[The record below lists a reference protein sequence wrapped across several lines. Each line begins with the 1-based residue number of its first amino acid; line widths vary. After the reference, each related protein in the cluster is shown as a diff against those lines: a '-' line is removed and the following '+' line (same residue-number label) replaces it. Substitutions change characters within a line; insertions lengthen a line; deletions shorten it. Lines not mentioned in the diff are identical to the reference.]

1 MLIFD
6 ITTVNSLINI
16 TYLTD
21 SFRVALNDSLFK
33 IIHIMPDPAVSTAA
47 WEALLFVKHAYEY
60 AGGQTNYWVNHF
72 QSMQWI
78 SSKVRRS

>member
-47 WEALLFVKHAYEY
+47 
-60 AGGQTNYWVNHF
+60 
-72 QSMQWI
+72 
-78 SSKVRRS
+78 

>member
-33 IIHIMPDPAVSTAA
+33 IIHIMPDPAVQ
-47 WEALLFVKHAYEY
+47 LLPEKLFYLSSMH
-60 AGGQTNYWVNHF
+60 T
-72 QSMQWI
+72 SMQGV
-78 SSKVRRS
+78 KQTTE